1 MKQIPLPS
9 GRTAQMRP
17 MTWGDWI
24 GTATI
29 PAFETRV
36 MAVACR
42 LTTIDGKA
50 LTPEEACSMS
60 MLEAGPLMR
69 AVIAEINSAL
79 VAAPEPEAQ
88 PIGVTLQ

>member
-1 MKQIPLPS
+1 MKTIPLPS
-9 GRTAQMRP
+9 GRVAEMRP

-29 PAFETRV
+29 PAFEMRV

-42 LTTIDGKA
+42 LTTIDGKP
-50 LTPEEACSMS
+50 LTPEEACAMS

-69 AVIAEINSAL
+69 AVIGEINAAL
-79 VAAPEPEAQ
+79 VAAPEPEVQ
-88 PIGVTLQ
+88 PAGVTLQ